1 MYNFQLKPEEKV
13 FLITLGGL
21 INSQEAQKAKEELLK
36 KFKTVNTSDYYL
48 VLDCQ
53 ELKASAQ
60 DMLDQEKKNI
70 ELLVKTPFKG
80 RFLIESKT
88 LITNMQAK
96 RIAGTTLSQLTTVHS
111 YEEFTFVTKLHKA
124 G

>member
-1 MYNFQLKPEEKV
+1 MFNLQIKPEKKV

-21 INSQEAQKAKEELLK
+21 INNQEAQKAKEELLK
-36 KFKTVNTSDYYL
+36 KFKTVNTSEYYL
-48 VLDCQ
+48 VFDCQ

-60 DMLDQEKKNI
+60 DMLDQEKRNI
-70 ELLVKTPFKG
+70 ELLVNTPFKG

-96 RIAGTTLSQLTTVHS
+96 RIAGSALSQLTTVHS
-111 YEEFTFVTKLHKA
+111 YDEFVSITRLQKA
-124 G
+124 V